1 MVRGA
6 EPGLLELNTQS
17 ELISIDAGLRTWL
30 LTLKTSISGSPVEL
44 SAVADS
50 CEVYSPL
57 EEVCVECLGQADTC
71 TALYRIQEINPVSNL
86 SSIPIKVKLVARYK
100 PDVFNFYKLEDQL
113 ASLVG
118 RNYLVHPKYA
128 LSLVLAYAREH
139 NLQNENFVICDS
151 YLEALLGLKLV
162 KMRNLWTELC
172 KLIEK
177 VQPSMLYSTVNLEEF
192 TQTTRSSQPVL
203 VDESCNLFPE
213 DWNLN
218 SAEKYLIKT
227 QTLPVGSATQTLPVR
242 SAKSLQSSKR
252 SLRRHKTI

>member
-1 MVRGA
+1 MV
-6 EPGLLELNTQS
+6 
-17 ELISIDAGLRTWL
+17 
-30 LTLKTSISGSPVEL
+30 
-44 SAVADS
+44 
-50 CEVYSPL
+50 
-57 EEVCVECLGQADTC
+57 
-71 TALYRIQEINPVSNL
+71 
-86 SSIPIKVKLVARYK
+86 YK
-100 PDVFNFYKLEDQL
+100 WYKSDVFNFYKMGDDL

-139 NLQNENFVICDS
+139 NLEKENYVICDS

-177 VQPSMLYSTVNLEEF
+177 VKPSLICSTVNLEEF
-192 TQTTRSSQPVL
+192 SQTTRSSQPVL

-213 DWNLN
+213 DWTLN
-218 SAEKYLIKT
+218 TQDRYLSRT
-227 QTLPVGSATQTLPVR
+227 ETLPVPSAR
-242 SAKSLQSSKR
+242 SIQSSKR